1 MRYSG
6 RTIGPEPVMLENRQ
20 EVLETLRRIEEAAER
35 NMLPFVESAAQRIR
49 EAMEREE
56 L

>member
-1 MRYSG
+1 MRCSD
-6 RTIGPEPVMLENRQ
+6 RTIGPEPVKLENRR
-20 EVLETLRRIEEAAER
+20 EIMETLRRIEEAAER
-35 NMLPFVESAAQRIR
+35 NALPFVESAAQRIL

>member
-1 MRYSG
+1 MRYSD
-6 RTIGPEPVMLENRQ
+6 RTIGPEPIMLENRR
-20 EVLETLRRIEEAAER
+20 EIMETLRRIEEAAER
-35 NMLPFVESAAQRIR
+35 NMLPFVESSAQLIR